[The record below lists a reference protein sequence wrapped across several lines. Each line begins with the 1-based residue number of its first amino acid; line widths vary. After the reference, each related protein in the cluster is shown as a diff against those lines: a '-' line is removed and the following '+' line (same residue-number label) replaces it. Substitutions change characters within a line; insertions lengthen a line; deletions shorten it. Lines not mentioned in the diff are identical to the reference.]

1 MTNRTMKNIPRRRRG
16 FTLPELLVVISIIIL
31 LVSVALPGI
40 KGMVTGQRVNSVID
54 AISSV
59 ARTARAESL
68 IAPEMINSDYAGTAV
83 LFTPQ
88 NEMRIVKHQD
98 STRFVD
104 ANSQLLKGVFHA
116 YKDLPNAPSVTM
128 AREVGVVGI
137 TRSRRGEVLLLAPP
151 FAIHFNRSGNQ
162 VCTSYSYAAEDKG
175 LVAETNALVEDLI
188 FYNGDYDRNTL
199 QGSTSAVPLDRIAAT
214 FVNNRAAVQFH
225 RNKPINGGE
234 YNPDKWFPFD
244 PDYAKSAMDGDED
257 VLQPGKLFTTRP
269 KPNWP
274 KNLNEG
280 KYKLP
285 FEAIE
290 AVMGIIVYNRQELRK
305 ANIALDASGVEG
317 GLDANARKWLIG
329 DGSSDNTGN
338 GQTIFFN
345 HYTGAG
351 IK

>member
-1 MTNRTMKNIPRRRRG
+1 MTNRTTNNTTLRPRG

-40 KGMVTGQRVNSVID
+40 KGMVTSQRVNSAID

-59 ARTARAESL
+59 VRTARAESL

-104 ANSQLLKGVFHA
+104 SNSQQLKGVFHA
-116 YKDLPNAPSVTM
+116 YKDLPNAPSVTL
-128 AREVGVVGI
+128 AKEVGVIGI
-137 TRSRRGEVLLLAPP
+137 TRSSTGPVLLLAPP

-162 VCTSYSYAAEDKG
+162 VATAYSASAQDKG
-175 LVAETNALVEDLI
+175 LVSETNALVEDLI
-188 FYNGDYDRNTL
+188 FYNGNYDRNTL
-199 QGSTSAVPLDRIAAT
+199 QASTSTLPLDKIAAT
-214 FVNNRAAVQFH
+214 FLNNRAAVQFH
-225 RNKPINGGE
+225 RNKPMNGGE
-234 YNPDKWFPFD
+234 YNPDKWFPHD
-244 PDYAKSAMDGDED
+244 PDYAMNAMDGDED
-257 VLQPGKLFTTRP
+257 VLQPGKLFITRP

-274 KNLNEG
+274 KNVNEG

-305 ANIALDASGVEG
+305 TNIALDASGVEG
-317 GLDANARKWLIG
+317 GLDTNARKWLLG
-329 DGSSDNTGN
+329 DGTSDNTGN